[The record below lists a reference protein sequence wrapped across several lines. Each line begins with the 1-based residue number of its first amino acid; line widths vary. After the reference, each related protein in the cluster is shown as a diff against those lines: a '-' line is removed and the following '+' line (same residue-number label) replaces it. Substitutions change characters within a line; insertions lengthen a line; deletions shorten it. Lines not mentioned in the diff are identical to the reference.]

1 MRFVIPSSLL
11 SAHLQTIGRVIVQK
25 NTLPIL
31 DCFKFETS
39 GLQLTITASDSDST
53 MVAVMPMEE
62 CDADISF
69 AVNAKTLQDAIK
81 ELPEQPLEFYVHGE
95 TLEVTICYQNGQYKI
110 MGQDALDYP
119 VPAENDEETVKL
131 TVPAEQ
137 LLSGLSRAMVAAA
150 NDVLRPQLN
159 TVCFDLKGNDLSLVS
174 SNGNQLALTTIK
186 GVNTEGKEGTF
197 LLATRIAGLLRG
209 MLAKQNENVT
219 FELGSRGAVFS
230 TSEYRL
236 TCRLIEGRYPNY
248 RSVIPHDNSNV
259 VKVDRAGFISML
271 RRILVFANPGIVL
284 VKLALQQGSL
294 QVSTQYVDFGRSAEE
309 TMLCDYTGNPMHI
322 AFKGNTLLDL
332 VQHIDGDELSL
343 SLSDPSR
350 AGVIMPVEQKEGEE
364 VLMLLMPSVF
374 NG

>member
-53 MVAVMPMEE
+53 MVTVLPMEE

-209 MLAKQNENVT
+209 MLAKQNEDVT

-230 TSEYRL
+230 TSEYHL

-248 RSVIPHDNSNV
+248 NSVIPSDNPNHLTI
-259 VKVDRAGFISML
+259 DRLTLLGVIRRVLPFASDSSQQIRLHIEMGKAVISSED
-271 RRILVFANPGIVL
+271 IDFYTSAKEEIV
-284 VKLALQQGSL
+284 
-294 QVSTQYVDFGRSAEE
+294 
-309 TMLCDYTGNPMHI
+309 CDYNGTTMDIG
-322 AFKGNTLLDL
+322 FKGSSLMEILNNLDSEEVVL
-332 VQHIDGDELSL
+332 ELA
-343 SLSDPSR
+343 DPSR
-350 AGVIMPVEQKEGEE
+350 PCLILPAQQPEKEDILMLIMP
-364 VLMLLMPSVF
+364 MLL
-374 NG
+374 ND

>member
-53 MVAVMPMEE
+53 MVTVLPMEE

-209 MLAKQNENVT
+209 MLAKQNEDVT
-219 FELGSRGAVFS
+219 FEL
-230 TSEYRL
+230 
-236 TCRLIEGRYPNY
+236 
-248 RSVIPHDNSNV
+248 
-259 VKVDRAGFISML
+259 KV
-271 RRILVFANPGIVL
+271 
-284 VKLALQQGSL
+284 
-294 QVSTQYVDFGRSAEE
+294 
-309 TMLCDYTGNPMHI
+309 
-322 AFKGNTLLDL
+322 
-332 VQHIDGDELSL
+332 
-343 SLSDPSR
+343 
-350 AGVIMPVEQKEGEE
+350 
-364 VLMLLMPSVF
+364 
-374 NG
+374 

>member
-53 MVAVMPMEE
+53 MVTVLPMEE

-150 NDVLRPQLN
+150 NGVLRPELDKE
-159 TVCFDLKGNDLSLVS
+159 CFDLKGNDLSLVS
-174 SNGNQLALTTIK
+174 RNGHQ
-186 GVNTEGKEGTF
+186 
-197 LLATRIAGLLRG
+197 
-209 MLAKQNENVT
+209 
-219 FELGSRGAVFS
+219 
-230 TSEYRL
+230 
-236 TCRLIEGRYPNY
+236 
-248 RSVIPHDNSNV
+248 
-259 VKVDRAGFISML
+259 
-271 RRILVFANPGIVL
+271 
-284 VKLALQQGSL
+284 
-294 QVSTQYVDFGRSAEE
+294 
-309 TMLCDYTGNPMHI
+309 
-322 AFKGNTLLDL
+322 
-332 VQHIDGDELSL
+332 
-343 SLSDPSR
+343 
-350 AGVIMPVEQKEGEE
+350 
-364 VLMLLMPSVF
+364 
-374 NG
+374 